1 MTKIEDVKNFWET
14 QPLFS
19 GESAHPVGSKA
30 YFDEHREIVIRDCFA
45 GRFDPRFLPPED
57 NRENV
62 LDLGCGPG
70 FWLIELLQRRGAD
83 RLTGAD
89 LTDHA
94 LRLARDRL
102 AIYGVSAEL
111 VVQNAEQLTFD
122 NATFSHVNCQ
132 GVIHHTPHTELAVA
146 EIARVLRPGG
156 AASLSVYYKNFFVRN
171 FAALSGLYRIA
182 SKAGAGLSGRG
193 RESIYSAPTAEEAV
207 RMFDGAENPIGKG
220 YTRGEWEEMLRPH
233 FKIDEIFYH
242 FFPARSLPIP
252 VPGPL
257 HRILD
262 RTVPFMI
269 YANVTK
275 LPA

>member
-19 GESAHPVGSKA
+19 GESVHPVGSKA
-30 YFDEHREIVIRDCFA
+30 YFDEHRDVVIADCFA
-45 GRFDPRFLPPED
+45 GRFDSRFLPPEE
-57 NRENV
+57 NREHV

-70 FWLIELLQRRGAD
+70 FWIIELLTRRAAD

-89 LTDHA
+89 LTVQA
-94 LRLARDRL
+94 LRLACDRL
-102 AIYGVSAEL
+102 AIYGETAEL
-111 VVQNAEQLTFD
+111 VVQNAEDLTFED
-122 NATFSHVNCQ
+122 ATFSHVNCQ
-132 GVIHHTPHTELAVA
+132 GVVHHTPNTQAAVA

-156 AASLSVYYKNFFVRN
+156 TASLSVYYKNFFVRN
-171 FAALSGLYRIA
+171 FAALSGLYRMA
-182 SKAGAGLSGRG
+182 SKAGAELRGRG
-193 RESIYSAPTAEEAV
+193 RESIYSAPTAEEVV

-220 YTRGEWEEMLRPH
+220 YTRHEWEEMLRPH

-242 FFPARSLPIP
+242 FFPVRSLPVS

-275 LPA
+275 LRA